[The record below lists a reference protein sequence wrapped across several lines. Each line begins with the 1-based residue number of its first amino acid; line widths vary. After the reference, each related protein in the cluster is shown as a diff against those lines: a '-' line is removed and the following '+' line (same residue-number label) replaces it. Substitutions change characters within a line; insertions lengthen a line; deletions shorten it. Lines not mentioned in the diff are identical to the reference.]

1 VLLSSGHAPRDLSG
15 GAFSICASV
24 ATEEVPMALD
34 DVKLLSTK
42 ATSAA
47 TNLPPTTMA
56 EMAKKGHFPQPIEI
70 PGSRRL
76 GWREVEIRAWLENLE
91 HRPAREAV

>member
-1 VLLSSGHAPRDLSG
+1 
-15 GAFSICASV
+15 
-24 ATEEVPMALD
+24 
-34 DVKLLSTK
+34 
-42 ATSAA
+42 
-47 TNLPPTTMA
+47 MA